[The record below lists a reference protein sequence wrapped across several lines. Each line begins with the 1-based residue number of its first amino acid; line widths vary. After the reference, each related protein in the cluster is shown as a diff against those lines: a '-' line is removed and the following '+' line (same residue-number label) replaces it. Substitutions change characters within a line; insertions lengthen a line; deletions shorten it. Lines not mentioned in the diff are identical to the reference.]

1 MDPAGFEPASATVT
15 ECCVPLTLRALR
27 AVFLGWHKIASPCV
41 TILVYEFQ
49 TGNTEGLTAFG
60 QGIYDHCFFGSVPA
74 AVPVPSLKV
83 WIVSTDS
90 PSKVSSRPLGQR
102 TVTESILVAAPSPKC
117 TRMSLLEM

>member
-27 AVFLGWHKIASPCV
+27 AVFLDWRKIARPCV

-49 TGNTEGLTAFG
+49 SGNTGGLTAFG

-90 PSKVSSRPLGQR
+90 SSKVSTRPLGQR
-102 TVTESILVAAPSPKC
+102 PASGS
-117 TRMSLLEM
+117 SLGA